1 MLGGL
6 NFSSFDRVR
15 LIASQRLILFLWVV
29 KLFISIS
36 WLTSVLP
43 LLDGPFLFEWEPQE
57 EVSGTRLESPGL
69 RALIYTWLRSDAFGR
84 LNGRRSAS
92 ILSPSLTSSALH
104 MLAGYLWSSSSRSL
118 GNLSTCATPVASLA
132 TVFMVFS

>member
-1 MLGGL
+1 M
-6 NFSSFDRVR
+6 
-15 LIASQRLILFLWVV
+15 V
-29 KLFISIS
+29 KLFISKS
-36 WLTSVLP
+36 RLTSVLP

-84 LNGRRSAS
+84 LNGRHSAS
-92 ILSPSLTSSALH
+92 ILSPSLTSSALR
-104 MLAGYLWSSSSRSL
+104 MLAGGYRWSSSSRFL
-118 GNLSTCATPVASLA
+118 GNLSTCATSVASLA

>member
-1 MLGGL
+1 M
-6 NFSSFDRVR
+6 
-15 LIASQRLILFLWVV
+15 
-29 KLFISIS
+29 
-36 WLTSVLP
+36 
-43 LLDGPFLFEWEPQE
+43 DGPFLFEWEPQE

-84 LNGRRSAS
+84 LNGRHSAS
-92 ILSPSLTSSALH
+92 ILSPSLTSLALR

>member
-1 MLGGL
+1 MGFGIGDQ
-6 NFSSFDRVR
+6 FR
-15 LIASQRLILFLWVV
+15 
-29 KLFISIS
+29 
-36 WLTSVLP
+36 P

-69 RALIYTWLRSDAFGR
+69 RALIYTWLRSDAVGR
-84 LNGRRSAS
+84 LNGRHSAS
-92 ILSPSLTSSALH
+92 ILSPSLTSSALR

-118 GNLSTCATPVASLA
+118 GNLSTCATSVASLA